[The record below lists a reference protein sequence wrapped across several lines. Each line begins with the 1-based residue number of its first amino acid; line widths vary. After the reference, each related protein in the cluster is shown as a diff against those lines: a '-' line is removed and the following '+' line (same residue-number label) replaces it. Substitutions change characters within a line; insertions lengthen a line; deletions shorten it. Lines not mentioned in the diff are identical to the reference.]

1 MKKSWLILV
10 LSACAPAYAG
20 PFTDD
25 MGKCLVRTAT
35 PDDKVLLVQWMFSTM
50 TIHPDVKHMGQ
61 VSDAQRAQLN
71 KKMGDLMVALL
82 SERCPK
88 ESREAVKNEGMQA
101 VESSFNLLG
110 QVAAQALFTNPDV
123 AAGLSEFAKGIDESK
138 LKKLFDAEK

>member
-1 MKKSWLILV
+1 MKKCLAVLV
-10 LSACAPAYAG
+10 LCACAPAYAG

-25 MGKCLVRTAT
+25 MGKCLVRSAT
-35 PDDKVLLVQWMFSTM
+35 TEDKSLLVQWMFATM

-61 VSDAQRAQLN
+61 VTDAQRAQLN

-82 SERCPK
+82 SERCAK

-110 QVAAQALFTNPDV
+110 QVAAQALFTNADV
-123 AAGLSEFAKGIDESK
+123 AAGLSEFAKGIDEAK
-138 LKKLFDAEK
+138 LKGLFDEGK

>member
-1 MKKSWLILV
+1 MKKYWPILV
-10 LSACAPAYAG
+10 LCLCAPAYSG

-25 MGKCLVRTAT
+25 MGKCLVRSATAE
-35 PDDKVLLVQWMFSTM
+35 DKTLLVQWMFATM

-61 VSDAQRAQLN
+61 VTDAQRAQLN

-101 VESSFNLLG
+101 VEASFNLLG
-110 QVAAQALFTNPDV
+110 QVAAQSLFTNPDV
-123 AAGLSEFAKGIDESK
+123 AAGLSEFAKGIDEARIK
-138 LKKLFDAEK
+138 DLFGPEK

>member
-1 MKKSWLILV
+1 MKKSWLFLV
-10 LSACAPAYAG
+10 LLACAPAYPG

-25 MGKCLVRTAT
+25 MGKCLVRSATAE
-35 PDDKVLLVQWMFSTM
+35 DKSLLVQWMFATM

-61 VSDAQRAQLN
+61 VTEAQRAQLN

-82 SERCPK
+82 SDRCPK

-110 QVAAQALFTNPDV
+110 QVAAQELFTNPDV

-138 LKKLFDAEK
+138 IKNLFDASK